1 MSVAH
6 DNIILSHLVATNRDK
21 SSWVFPKES
30 IILPVEEEQILMA
43 SVAVKYH
50 QSVRIR
56 VSLDENLVNKASQ
69 ELACFI
75 KT

>member
-1 MSVAH
+1 MGVSE
-6 DNIILSHLVATNRDK
+6 
-21 SSWVFPKES
+21 ES
-30 IILPVEEEQILMA
+30 IVLSVEEEQILIA
-43 SVAVKYH
+43 SVVVKYH